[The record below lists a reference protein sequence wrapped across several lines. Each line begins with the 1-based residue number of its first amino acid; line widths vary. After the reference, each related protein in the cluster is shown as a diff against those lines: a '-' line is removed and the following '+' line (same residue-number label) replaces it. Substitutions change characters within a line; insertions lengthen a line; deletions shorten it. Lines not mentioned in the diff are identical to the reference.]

1 MVEMSRETN
10 KPKSTRL
17 GNKIIGACICVAC
30 TEPFNDHSKR
40 DLIRCIFRI
49 QGTLVSDGI
58 ENETPEQVKGFNTG
72 VG

>member
-1 MVEMSRETN
+1 MSRERK
-10 KPKSTRL
+10 KPKSTKL

-30 TEPFNDHSKR
+30 LEPFNDHSKR

-49 QGTLVSDGI
+49 QGPLVSDGI
-58 ENETPEQVKGFNTG
+58 DNNEAPEQVKGFNVG

>member
-1 MVEMSRETN
+1 MSRERK
-10 KPKSTRL
+10 KPKSSSTL
-17 GNKIIGACICVAC
+17 GNKVLGACICVAC

-58 ENETPEQVKGFNTG
+58 DNNEAPDNVKGFNTG

>member
-1 MVEMSRETN
+1 MSRERK

-30 TEPFNDHSKR
+30 TEPFNNHSKR

-49 QGTLVSDGI
+49 QVTLVSDGI
-58 ENETPEQVKGFNTG
+58 ENEAPEQVKGFNTG

>member
-1 MVEMSRETN
+1 MSRERK
-10 KPKSTRL
+10 KPKSSSTL
-17 GNKIIGACICVAC
+17 GNKVLGACICVAC
-30 TEPFNDHSKR
+30 TEPFNNHSKR

-58 ENETPEQVKGFNTG
+58 ENEAPDKIKGFNTG